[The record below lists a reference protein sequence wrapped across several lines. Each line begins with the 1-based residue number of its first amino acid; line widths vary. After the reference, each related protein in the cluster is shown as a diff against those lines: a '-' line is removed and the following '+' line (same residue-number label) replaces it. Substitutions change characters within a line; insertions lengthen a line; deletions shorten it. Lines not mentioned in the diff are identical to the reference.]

1 VSPRLPPAR
10 LVTMADGFLAEQ
22 SAWTIAQIA
31 RTNDEDSWV
40 MLTRDG
46 KIVPI
51 PGEKILYTSRT
62 RVALEVTTPKELQVA
77 EPFSIKNGDGVA
89 YITNERVS
97 LFPGPHRTSRRIGA
111 REQSSLPCCFSYG

>member
-1 VSPRLPPAR
+1 
-10 LVTMADGFLAEQ
+10 MADQFLAEQ
-22 SAWTIAQIA
+22 STWTIAQIA

-51 PGEKILYTSRT
+51 PGEKILFTSRT
-62 RVALEVTTPKELQVA
+62 RVGLELSTPKELRVA
-77 EPFSIKNGDGVA
+77 EPFSLKNGDGIA

-97 LFPGPHRTSRRIGA
+97 ALPHRPPGPEA
-111 REQSSLPCCFSYG
+111 REANLTTCFCGT